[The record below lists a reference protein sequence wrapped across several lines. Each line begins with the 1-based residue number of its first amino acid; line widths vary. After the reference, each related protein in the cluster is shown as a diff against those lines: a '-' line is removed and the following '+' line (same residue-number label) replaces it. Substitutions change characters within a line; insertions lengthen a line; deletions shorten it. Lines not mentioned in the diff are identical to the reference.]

1 MFVVWQILGVLKS
14 ILEHPFFAGITL
26 LILLWAWVKEIRD
39 VQKYQQDNKDTRE
52 AIKYLKDKKSKS
64 NGSNQVFISHAE
76 VEKLGNKGWNWIEK
90 HIQIE
95 PELVRG
101 QYEIKL
107 HDSIFILLQYPSVL
121 ARSIP
126 RSSLSF
132 VPTLLTAIGLIGTF
146 WGISTGLS
154 KFDLKA
160 INQSDKLLAA
170 SIGVLGGMK
179 TAFTSSLVGLACAS
193 LFMLVLAWSAE
204 ARKKHRDKLRNDLD
218 DIAVLS
224 TTEDAEQRTALAL
237 SNAAQTMINLTPQA
251 IGQEVGAALKPIFQE
266 IRQELSALK
275 EIKKDQGQEVMNNLI
290 QSLRTDVILPIAERL
305 DQSAKLTQEASNA
318 VMNLQS
324 ELGSVSKNLADSIL
338 TIQHFQKETLG
349 RLEDF
354 AGGLKETLGQFQ
366 TETKIVLEEVAQE
379 IKLGVDQSIVGME
392 AQRTAFAQSATN
404 AADTFRGIR
413 VDLQAALHT
422 QAEVEKQMLTDVEAR
437 MTNILQTSQTAF
449 QTQTTTL
456 ATLGNEASGLM
467 NNARENLVGSLQNID
482 GMLQNTRQTV
492 QEELEHFRQGYQASL
507 QDFFTQQNNLL
518 ESTLGEQRQGLAQ
531 VVEDLQ
537 TTFQAEATKRQMLGQ
552 EVDRSMT
559 KIQGT
564 VEVVSNLA
572 NTVGLNSGA
581 RMAQIQELS
590 QGMGKQVREL
600 ESAYNNLADKFQKGD
615 EQLTKHLHRAIE
627 SNTVF
632 FTQADEATAKLC
644 NNLLLAANY
653 LVAAEDNNRR
663 DRASAAVSNRTGT
676 QS

>member
-26 LILLWAWVKEIRD
+26 LILAWAWVTEIRS
-39 VQKYQQDNKDTRE
+39 VQQYQQSNKVAEE
-52 AIKYLKDKKSKS
+52 AIKYLTSKKSQS
-64 NGSNQVFISHAE
+64 NGSKQVFASHAE
-76 VEKLGNKGWNWIEK
+76 VEKLGNKGWKWIEK

-95 PELVRG
+95 TELVQE
-101 QYEIKL
+101 QYVIKI
-107 HDSIFILLQYPSVL
+107 HDSSFILLQYPSVL

-154 KFDLKA
+154 KFDLNA

-193 LFMLVLAWSAE
+193 LFMLVLAWSVS
-204 ARKKHRDKLRNDLD
+204 ARKKQSDKLRKDLD
-218 DIAVLS
+218 DIAVLA
-224 TTEDAEQRTALAL
+224 TPEVAEQKTALAL
-237 SNAAQTMINLTPQA
+237 IHAAQSMTNLTPQA
-251 IGQEVGAALKPIFQE
+251 IGQEVGAALKPIFDE
-266 IRQELSALK
+266 IRKELSALST
-275 EIKKDQGQEVMNNLI
+275 IKADQGQEVMKNLI
-290 QSLRTDVILPIAERL
+290 QELRTDVILPIADRL
-305 DQSAKLTQEASNA
+305 DQSAKLTQEASKA
-318 VMNLQS
+318 VMNLQA

-354 AGGLKETLGQFQ
+354 AGGLKQTLGQFQ
-366 TETKIVLEEVAQE
+366 TETKIVLKEVAQE
-379 IKLGVDQSIVGME
+379 IKLGVEQSIMGME
-392 AQRTAFAQSATN
+392 AQRTAFAESATN

-437 MTNILQTSQTAF
+437 MTNILQTSHTAF
-449 QTQTTTL
+449 QTQTNTL

-467 NNARENLVGSLQNID
+467 NNARENLVSSLQNID
-482 GMLQNTRQTV
+482 GMLQNTRLTV
-492 QEELEHFRQGYQASL
+492 QEELEHFRQGYQTSL
-507 QDFFTQQNNLL
+507 QDFFTKRNNLL

-552 EVDRSMT
+552 EVDRSMN

-590 QGMGKQVREL
+590 HSMGKQVREL

-615 EQLTKHLHRAIE
+615 EQLTKYLHRAIE

-632 FTQADEATAKLC
+632 FTKADEATAKLC

-653 LVAAEDNNRR
+653 LVAAEDNNRC